1 MKKKE
6 FEARKVL
13 DDTEIYNDFISEK
26 KNKVA
31 SGKISNNERNL
42 HIIGMAKSS
51 LNLIGGKLKNLEL
64 DYLRLIYASQQCKS
78 SDKVI
83 AYLLVWDEKIKK
95 VIEDKW
101 NKKYKVEEGKI
112 FVFCF
117 ETENAEINKKVQ
129 EEKER
134 NKKVIT
140 ANSKI
145 LSEAAYSK
153 KLLEDYLKFS
163 IELRLK
169 NINKYKKEEKL
180 EKSLIDVSWDYY
192 AAV

>member
-13 DDTEIYNDFISEK
+13 DDTEIYNDFISK
-26 KNKVA
+26 KEDKVE
-31 SGKISNNERNL
+31 SGKISKNKRNL

-64 DYLRLIYASQQCKS
+64 DYLRLIYASQNCES

-95 VIEDKW
+95 VIEEKW

-117 ETENAEINKKVQ
+117 KTENAKINKKVQ

-134 NKKVIT
+134 NKKGIT

-145 LSEAAYSK
+145 LSEAVYSK
-153 KLLEDYLKFS
+153 KLLEDYLKHL
-163 IELRLK
+163 IEVRLK
-169 NINKYKKEEKL
+169 NINNLWNFLCYL
-180 EKSLIDVSWDYY
+180 WS
-192 AAV
+192 